1 MLTQPFS
8 LSGILKTIGGCFTG
22 ANAERGVASFVAAMI
37 ALAVTGTTA
46 AAITVAAEDIN
57 FDGLEAMVDSG
68 IARASGTLETRG
80 SIIGRTDDG
89 SSVSA
94 VQLPLR
100 LYGDGN
106 AITLDP
112 ADPDRLVIAFY
123 DSDTYNPDVAF
134 TVEPLTGNGD
144 DVLDPWETVLVT
156 IDVSGFDL
164 TDGER
169 FTLELS
175 SAAGGTLILQRTL
188 PPILQDVMS
197 LY

>member
-1 MLTQPFS
+1 MLTHRPS
-8 LSGILKTIGGCFTG
+8 LSGILKAIGVCLTG

-80 SIIGRTDDG
+80 SIIARTDDG

-106 AITLDP
+106 AVTLAP
-112 ADPDRLVIAFY
+112 ADPDRLVIAY
-123 DSDTYNPDVAF
+123 HDSDTYNPDVPYA
-134 TVEPLTGNGD
+134 VESLTGND
-144 DVLDPWETVLVT
+144 DSVLDPWETVLVT

-164 TDGER
+164 TGGER